1 MSQATIVT
9 ESDSKACVSKEIDR
23 QNYAFI
29 NDVKAELASLQ
40 PYTTASLE
48 WLMVEHYQFSFRN
61 TKFLATAASV
71 SESFDT
77 DAIHKELLRNLAEEN
92 NHAAIYKAA
101 LKQIDL
107 DVETRKE
114 FKPTTIFLE
123 TIGRLSSGTPSS
135 VLGTMFA
142 TETAA
147 IFEHE
152 VFKDVSEE
160 VLRRR
165 KLESRGQQLVG
176 FHDMHLSGVEQSHRN
191 ELGIF
196 LEGLVFDTVVPRHL
210 QRPTIDT
217 AQAMSGAE
225 QAIAAMKS
233 WWSDLMTEAR
243 AMSQSDQ

>member
-1 MSQATIVT
+1 MNQSSTAVET
-9 ESDSKACVSKEIDR
+9 ESIACIHNEIDR

-29 NDVKAELASLQ
+29 NAVKAQLADLQ
-40 PYTTASLE
+40 PYTTAALE
-48 WLMVEHYQFSFRN
+48 WLMLEHYQFSFRN
-61 TKFLATAASV
+61 TKFLATAAAV
-71 SESFDT
+71 TESFDT
-77 DAIHKELLRNLAEEN
+77 EAIHKELLRNLAEEN

-101 LKQIDL
+101 LKQIEL
-107 DVETRKE
+107 DVDTRKE
-114 FKPTTIFLE
+114 FKSTTIFLD
-123 TIGRLSSGTPSS
+123 TIGRLSSGVPSS

-165 KLESRGQQLVG
+165 GLQESGQQLVG

-196 LEGLVFDTVVPRHL
+196 LEGLEFDAIVERQL
-210 QRPTIDT
+210 DRPTIDT
-217 AQAMSGAE
+217 AQVVDGAE
-225 QAIAAMKS
+225 QAIAAMRA
-233 WWSDLMTEAR
+233 WWSDLLNEIR
-243 AMSQSDQ
+243 VISQSA

>member
-1 MSQATIVT
+1 MSQATIVP
-9 ESDSKACVSKEIDR
+9 ESDSKACVYNEIDR
-23 QNYAFI
+23 QNYDFI
-29 NDVKAELASLQ
+29 NDVKAELANLQ
-40 PYTTASLE
+40 SYTTASLE
-48 WLMVEHYQFSFRN
+48 WLMLEHYQFSFRN

-165 KLESRGQQLVG
+165 ELEARGQQLVG

-196 LEGLVFDTVVPRHL
+196 LEGLNLDTVVPRQL
-210 QRPTIDT
+210 DRPTIDT

-233 WWSDLMTEAR
+233 WWSDLLTEAR
-243 AMSQSDQ
+243 AMSQSD

>member
-1 MSQATIVT
+1 MNQAFLATKTDSQTNIHN
-9 ESDSKACVSKEIDR
+9 EIDR

-29 NDVKAELASLQ
+29 NDVKTQLVDLA
-40 PYTTASLE
+40 PYSTAALE
-48 WLMVEHYQFSFRN
+48 WLMLEHYQFSLRN
-61 TKFLATAASV
+61 TKFLATAAAV

-77 DAIHKELLRNLAEEN
+77 NAIHKELLRNLAEEN
-92 NHAAIYKAA
+92 DHAAIYKAA

-107 DVETRKE
+107 DVDSRKE
-114 FKPTTIFLE
+114 FKSTTLFLE
-123 TIGRLSSGTPSS
+123 SIGRLSSGMPSS

-165 KLESRGQQLVG
+165 GLEARGRQLVG

-196 LEGLVFDTVVPRHL
+196 LEGLEFDSIVQRS
-210 QRPTIDT
+210 QDRPTIDT
-217 AQAMSGAE
+217 SQVLNGAE
-225 QAIAAMKS
+225 QAIAAMKV
-233 WWSDLMTEAR
+233 WWSDLLTEAR
-243 AMSQSDQ
+243 AMSQLS

>member
-1 MSQATIVT
+1 MSQASIST
-9 ESDSKACVSKEIDR
+9 EIGSKTCIHSEIDR
-23 QNYAFI
+23 QNYVFI
-29 NDVKAELASLQ
+29 NDVKAQLANLE
-40 PYTTASLE
+40 PYTTAALE
-48 WLMVEHYQFSFRN
+48 WLMLEHYQFSFRN
-61 TKFLATAASV
+61 TKFLATAAAV
-71 SESFDT
+71 TESFDT

-101 LKQIDL
+101 LKQIDI
-107 DVETRKE
+107 DVETRQE
-114 FKPTTIFLE
+114 FKSTTIFLE
-123 TIGRLSSGTPSS
+123 TIGRLSSGLPSS

-165 KLESRGQQLVG
+165 GLEAKGQQLVG

-196 LEGLVFDTVVPRHL
+196 LEGLEFDTVVERKL
-210 QRPTIDT
+210 DRPTIDT
-217 AQAMSGAE
+217 SQAVVGAE
-225 QAIAAMKS
+225 EAIAAMKS
-233 WWSDLMTEAR
+233 WWSDLLTEAR
-243 AMSQSDQ
+243 AKSQVV